1 MGIFQ
6 LGLAYICFTTG
17 IRTAP
22 PVSASLVSGIEPILN
37 PVLVAIVVGESL
49 SGLALL
55 GGAIVFISIMVYNV
69 LTSKLENTEK
79 EHAKI

>member
-1 MGIFQ
+1 M
-6 LGLAYICFTTG
+6 
-17 IRTAP
+17 
-22 PVSASLVSGIEPILN
+22 SASLVSGIEPILN

-69 LTSKLENTEK
+69 LTSKFENTKK